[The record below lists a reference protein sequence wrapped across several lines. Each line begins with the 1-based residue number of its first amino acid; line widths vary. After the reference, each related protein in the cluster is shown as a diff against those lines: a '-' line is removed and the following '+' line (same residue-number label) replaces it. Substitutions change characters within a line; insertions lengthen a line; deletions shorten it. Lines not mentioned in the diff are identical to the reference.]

1 MQNQDK
7 SVLLVAMPFAETSIP
22 SIQLGLLE
30 SYLGE
35 KNINISSKHL
45 YLNAADFYKLNN
57 YNFLI
62 NYPND
67 SYIAQMVYSKYL
79 FSEHWERNFEKFK
92 YYYENIISTEEN
104 LIEFSFN
111 EYVEKTDYFLDWALN
126 EIDCKAYD
134 IIGFTLNFGQFL
146 PTLALAKKIKEKYSD
161 LKIILGGSSTI
172 DQLGKNV
179 LKTFD
184 FIDFIVSGEGE
195 EALYLLASDF
205 ENYKQIP
212 GLIYRNNNEII
223 WNRNDNYINLNNL
236 QYPNFQS
243 YFNDLSK
250 VSDHIKQYYSLFG
263 KIPIELSR
271 GCWWNKCTFCNVCA
285 YNKHYREKNIDRF
298 IEELNYL
305 SETYKMLTFQVIGNT
320 LPQKDFHSFCNKIIE
335 LGKDF
340 DLYIEARAGRLKS
353 NDYSLL
359 KKAGFNHIQTG
370 IETFSSNLIN
380 KMNKGARIIDNIAAL
395 KYSRENGISNV
406 YNLII
411 NYPNEEPIDFEETN
425 KIIELFKQY
434 LDPPQ
439 ISKFLVGFGSPIYK
453 NLNSFNIDKL
463 EPKIIET
470 IMFPPD
476 ILDKNILFFSNFKRK
491 EEIKENNWKELVD
504 SWKSEN
510 EKRKIEGIKRKTK
523 FAELIFFYID
533 GKTFL
538 KIIDAR
544 NPKNVMIY
552 ILNQLERDIFLSC
565 IDVISYNE
573 LKDMFSNMPEEE
585 LKDILYSFEE
595 IGVIFKED
603 NHFLSLPLSYKI
615 LNKNYLKNKTEQ
627 DTLITQIS

>member
-1 MQNQDK
+1 
-7 SVLLVAMPFAETSIP
+7 L
-22 SIQLGLLE
+22 
-30 SYLGE
+30 
-35 KNINISSKHL
+35 
-45 YLNAADFYKLNN
+45 
-57 YNFLI
+57 
-62 NYPND
+62 
-67 SYIAQMVYSKYL
+67 
-79 FSEHWERNFEKFK
+79 
-92 YYYENIISTEEN
+92 
-104 LIEFSFN
+104 
-111 EYVEKTDYFLDWALN
+111 
-126 EIDCKAYD
+126 KA
-134 IIGFTLNFGQFL
+134 
-146 PTLALAKKIKEKYSD
+146 
-161 LKIILGGSSTI
+161 
-172 DQLGKNV
+172 
-179 LKTFD
+179 FD
-184 FIDFIVSGEGE
+184 FVDFIVSGEGE
-195 EALYLLASDF
+195 EALFLLTTDF

-212 GLIYRNNNEII
+212 GLIYRDNNEIL
-223 WNRNDNYINLNNL
+223 WNRNDNCINLNNL
-236 QYPNFQS
+236 PYPNFQS

-285 YNKHYREKNIDRF
+285 YNKQYRQKNIDRF

-305 SETYKMLTFQVIGNT
+305 SEIYKMLTFQVIGNT
-320 LPQKDFHSFCNKIIE
+320 LPQKDFHSFCNKIID

-340 DLYIEARAGRLKS
+340 DLYIEARAGRLNSK
-353 NDYSLL
+353 DYSLL

-395 KYSRENGISNV
+395 KFSRENGISNV

-411 NYPNEEPIDFEETN
+411 NYPNEEIIDFEETKKN
-425 KIIELFKQY
+425 IELFKQY

-439 ISKFLVGFGSPIYK
+439 ISKFLVGFGSFIYK

-463 EPKIIET
+463 EPKIIDT
-470 IMFPPD
+470 IIFPPE
-476 ILDKNILFFSNFKRK
+476 ILEKNILFFSNFKRK
-491 EEIKENNWKELVD
+491 EETRENNWKDLVD

-523 FAELIFFYID
+523 FTELIFFYID

-538 KIIDAR
+538 RIIDAR

-573 LKDMFSNMPEEE
+573 LKDLFTNMSENE
-585 LKDILYSFEE
+585 LKDILCSFEE
-595 IGVIFKED
+595 IGIVFKED
-603 NHFLSLPLSYKI
+603 DLYISLPLSYSI
-615 LNKNYLKNKTEQ
+615 NNKNYTKNKTKQ